1 MIKAGIP
8 LWREEREKERERE
21 RRERD
26 GRRIEGGGQREKF
39 TKSGCS

>member
-8 LWREEREKERERE
+8 LWREERERE